1 MCQLIT
7 KGANEMFDLFLGV
20 KHTMLNG
27 NEVIEA
33 IKVEAV
39 EVEDAHKEAESII
52 SNRKQ
57 FTSIDGVIY
66 DNSYI
71 RSTEYGKL
79 GNVIASVGMHY
90 MNSDIK

>member
-1 MCQLIT
+1 
-7 KGANEMFDLFLGV
+7 MFNFYLGV

-27 NEVIEA
+27 NEVVEA
-33 IKVEAV
+33 IEVESIV
-39 EVEDAHKEAESII
+39 KEDAHKEAESII

-71 RSTEYGKL
+71 RSTEYGEL
-79 GNVIASVGMHY
+79 GNVIASVGMNY